1 MTSDFVTVVDGILE
15 YNDKVWENIKKDDY
29 MQVIF
34 ISSVKQMG
42 KTKGPW
48 LWFILN
54 IKLTKCHFIELSTI
68 YVGIGTWTVSG
79 QKR

>member
-42 KTKGPW
+42 KTKSPW

-79 QKR
+79 QNR